1 MHESEVSTRA
11 TLIRNGV
18 KFQLKLMADGF
29 RDLVLVPVSLF
40 ATLIGLLRGGE
51 DAERELNQVIELGR
65 QSEKWIC
72 LVLMIHRITLTPR
85 FQSTPF
91 SQRRKKPSNNN
102 TRFMTSADLHRQKL
116 TRPSVQRMK
125 KHVPTIWIPRVNGC

>member
-65 QSEKWIC
+65 QSEKWIN
-72 LVLMIHRITLTPR
+72 LFGTHDSQDNSDPKVSIDAVFTKAEEALKQQYQIHDISR
-85 FQSTPF
+85 S
-91 SQRRKKPSNNN
+91 SQTEIDEALRAAHEKAR
-102 TRFMTSADLHRQKL
+102 ADDLDTK
-116 TRPSVQRMK
+116 
-125 KHVPTIWIPRVNGC
+125 G